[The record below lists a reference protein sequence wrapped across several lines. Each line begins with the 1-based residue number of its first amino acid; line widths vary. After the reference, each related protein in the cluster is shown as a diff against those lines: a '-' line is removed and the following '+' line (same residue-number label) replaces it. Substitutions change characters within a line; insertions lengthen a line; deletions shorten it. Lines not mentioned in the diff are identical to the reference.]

1 VASQRDIIRQRLARE
16 RGTLFREAPTG
27 VALLYPSPYTVG
39 MSSLGYQVMYRCIN
53 GRPDTAAARAFLPD
67 DVAEAKRVREPLLT
81 YETQRPVGDHP
92 IVATSVAYEGELG
105 GLIESLALS
114 GIPPLREERA
124 GGRYPFVLAGGPLT
138 FSNPVPLAPYV
149 DAVVVGEAEEVI
161 HRVLD
166 VLVEGG
172 DHDRLCSRASRPS
185 TTCGCPPSTA
195 KTSPPS
201 PRPTTTCCPRGRK
214 SSPPTPSCR
223 TCFSSRPSAAA
234 PAGASTA

>member
-1 VASQRDIIRQRLARE
+1 MATQRDTIRQRLARE

-27 VALLYPSPYTVG
+27 VALLYPSPYRVG

-114 GIPPLREERA
+114 GVPRFGKTARA
-124 GGRYPFVLAGGPLT
+124 GA
-138 FSNPVPLAPYV
+138 
-149 DAVVVGEAEEVI
+149 
-161 HRVLD
+161 
-166 VLVEGG
+166 
-172 DHDRLCSRASRPS
+172 
-185 TTCGCPPSTA
+185 
-195 KTSPPS
+195 
-201 PRPTTTCCPRGRK
+201 
-214 SSPPTPSCR
+214 TPSCWR
-223 TCFSSRPSAAA
+223 GGR
-234 PAGASTA
+234 